1 MASRRG
7 RKPRAPLSQYDVA
20 RFEEV
25 IKYVKFER
33 ASFSC
38 ITGAREEDGLLPK
51 NENEVTGFIKKR
63 TRLYMQSWVLPVLE
77 EMVAR
82 GRGEDR

>member
-1 MASRRG
+1 MASRST
-7 RKPRAPLSQYDVA
+7 RAPLSKSDVA
-20 RFEEV
+20 RLEEV
-25 IKYVKFER
+25 IRYVKFER
-33 ASFSC
+33 ASFNC

-51 NENEVTGFIKKR
+51 NENEVTEFIKKR

-77 EMVAR
+77 KMVAR